1 VNKYKIEAMEKH
13 VKKLSKNRIVYLD
26 NDEIAEPIK
35 VVHDFFSA
43 SWLPDHL
50 KMLKQW
56 RNDAAFESDS
66 SNGRSPTFTLYGH
79 ELTIKLVEAAWLL
92 KGTKL
97 GRIEIDDEKEIDIAK
112 WYIKMERKKLR
123 DYPEHLTVLEI
134 IKPSSVI
141 KKMFKIHKLEGYRK
155 ILNIWLYD
163 AFSTSFMEESL
174 SKAEV
179 ITVYEQLVKLFEATW
194 LISERTKVRY

>member
-1 VNKYKIEAMEKH
+1 MENNI
-13 VKKLSKNRIVYLD
+13 KKLSKNRIVYLD

-35 VVHDFFSA
+35 VIHDFFSS

-56 RNDAAFESDS
+56 RNEAAFECDG
-66 SNGRSPTFTLYGH
+66 SNNRTPTFTLYGH

-92 KGTKL
+92 KGKRL
-97 GRIEIDDEKEIDIAK
+97 GRVEIDDEKEIDVAK
-112 WYIKMERKKLR
+112 WYVNTERKKLR
-123 DYPEHLTVLEI
+123 DYPEHLTVREI
-134 IKPSSVI
+134 LKPSSVI
-141 KKMFKIHKLEGYRK
+141 KKMFRIHKLDGYRK

-163 AFSTSFMEESL
+163 ALSTSFMEESL

-179 ITVYEQLVKLFEATW
+179 ITVYEQLVKLFEAMW
-194 LISERTKVRY
+194 LISERIKFKNQL

>member
-1 VNKYKIEAMEKH
+1 MEKH
-13 VKKLSKNRIVYLD
+13 IKKLSKNRIVYLD
-26 NDEIAEPIK
+26 NDPIANPIK

-56 RNDAAFESDS
+56 RNYAAFESDS
-66 SNGRSPTFTLYGH
+66 SKGRSSTFTLYGH

-92 KGTKL
+92 KGKKL

-112 WYIKMERKKLR
+112 WHIKTERKKLR
-123 DYPEHLTVLEI
+123 DYPEHLTVREI

-163 AFSTSFMEESL
+163 ALSTSFMEESL
-174 SKAEV
+174 SKSEV
-179 ITVYEQLVKLFEATW
+179 IIVYEQVVKLFEAVW
-194 LISERTKVRY
+194 LISQRISTNIKL

>member
-1 VNKYKIEAMEKH
+1 MEKH
-13 VKKLSKNRIVYLD
+13 SKTLSKNRIVYLH

-56 RNDAAFESDS
+56 RNDAAFETEEPR
-66 SNGRSPTFTLYGH
+66 NYSPASLLYDH
-79 ELTIKLVEAAWLL
+79 ELTIKLLEAAWLL
-92 KGTKL
+92 KGKKL
-97 GRIEIDDEKEIDIAK
+97 GRIKIDVETENNIAK
-112 WYIKMERKKLR
+112 WYIKTERKKLR
-123 DYPEHLTVLEI
+123 DYPEHLTVREI

-141 KKMFKIHKLEGYRK
+141 RKMFRIHKLDSYRK

-163 AFSTSFMEESL
+163 ALSTSFMEESL

-179 ITVYEQLVKLFEATW
+179 ITVYEQLVKFFEALW
-194 LISERTKVRY
+194 LISERIKIKC

>member
-1 VNKYKIEAMEKH
+1 MEKH
-13 VKKLSKNRIVYLD
+13 VKKLSKNRIVYLH
-26 NDEIAEPIK
+26 NDEIADPIK

-56 RNDAAFESDS
+56 RNDAAFESDG
-66 SNGRSPTFTLYGH
+66 SNSRSPSFTLYGH

-92 KGTKL
+92 KAEKL
-97 GRIEIDDEKEIDIAK
+97 GRIDIDDEEEINIAK
-112 WYIKMERKKLR
+112 WHIKTEGEKLR
-123 DYPEHLTVLEI
+123 DYPEHLNVREI
-134 IKPSSVI
+134 LKPSSVI
-141 KKMFKIHKLEGYRK
+141 KETFRIHKLDGYRK

-163 AFSTSFMEESL
+163 ALSTSFMEESL

-179 ITVYEQLVKLFEATW
+179 IIVYEQLVKLFEAMW
-194 LISERTKVRY
+194 LIAERTKDRG

>member
-1 VNKYKIEAMEKH
+1 MEKH
-13 VKKLSKNRIVYLD
+13 IKKLSKNRIVYLD

-56 RNDAAFESDS
+56 RNDAAFESDES
-66 SNGRSPTFTLYGH
+66 KSYSPASLLYDH
-79 ELTIKLVEAAWLL
+79 ELTIKLLEAAWLL
-92 KGTKL
+92 KGEKL
-97 GRIEIDDEKEIDIAK
+97 GRIKIDVETEDNIAK
-112 WYIKMERKKLR
+112 WYVKTERKKLR
-123 DYPEHLTVLEI
+123 DYPEHLTVQEI
-134 IKPSSVI
+134 IKPSSVL
-141 KKMFKIHKLEGYRK
+141 KKMFRIHKLDGYRK

-163 AFSTSFMEESL
+163 ALSTSFMEESL

-179 ITVYEQLVKLFEATW
+179 ITVYEQLVKLFEAMW
-194 LISERTKVRY
+194 LIHERIRIKNQL

>member
-1 VNKYKIEAMEKH
+1 MEKH
-13 VKKLSKNRIVYLD
+13 VKKPSKNRIVYLD
-26 NDEIAEPIK
+26 NDEITDPIK

-56 RNDAAFESDS
+56 RNDAAFESENS
-66 SNGRSPTFTLYGH
+66 YNRSAASLLYDH

-97 GRIEIDDEKEIDIAK
+97 GRVDIDDDKEIDIAK
-112 WYIKMERKKLR
+112 WYIKTERKKLR
-123 DYPEHLTVLEI
+123 DYPEHLTVREI
-134 IKPSSVI
+134 IRPSSVI
-141 KKMFKIHKLEGYRK
+141 KKMFKVHKLDAFRK

-163 AFSTSFMEESL
+163 ALSTSFMEESL

-179 ITVYEQLVKLFEATW
+179 IVVYEQLVKLFEAMW
-194 LISERTKVRY
+194 LISERAKVKN